1 MSNTSN
7 HEALLGQVAEQLRAI
22 RLQSGLA
29 NKDLAAQLGW
39 APSKVSRI
47 ENGHQQ
53 PTPSD
58 ITAWLQA
65 AGAPADQASA
75 LVALLEEARLSERQ
89 WKRRMRRG
97 QAPVQAGYNELVRRS
112 ALVRHFET
120 VYVPG
125 LLQTPDY
132 ARRVLEEMVT
142 LQHLDV
148 ADVDEAVAVRV
159 QRQSLLYEKS
169 KRFEFL
175 LAEPVIRWLLCP
187 PEVMRAQID
196 RLQTIV
202 GLPNVRFG
210 ILPMG
215 VVLATAPQNKFEL
228 YDDLACVETF
238 IGETRHT
245 GDEAAAY
252 AAAMDRM
259 WGEAREG
266 DAARALLIRAADELP
281 S

>member
-1 MSNTSN
+1 MTNTN
-7 HEALLGQVAEQLRAI
+7 DHEALFGQVADQLRTI
-22 RLQSGLA
+22 RLQAGLA
-29 NKDLAAQLGW
+29 SKDLAAKVGW

-53 PTPSD
+53 PTPAD
-58 ITAWLQA
+58 IAAWLHA
-65 AGAPADQASA
+65 AGAPADRTPAII
-75 LVALLEEARLSERQ
+75 ALLEEARLSQRQ
-89 WKRRMRRG
+89 WKRRMQRG
-97 QAPVQAGYNELVRRS
+97 QAPVQANYNELVQRS
-112 ALVRHFET
+112 TLIRHFET

-132 ARRVLEEMVT
+132 ARRVLTEMVT
-142 LQHLDV
+142 LHHLDV
-148 ADVDEAVAVRV
+148 ADVEAAVAVRI
-159 QRQSLLYEKS
+159 QRQSFLYDMS

-175 LAEPVIRWLLCP
+175 LAEPVVRWLLCP
-187 PEVMRAQID
+187 PDVMRAQID
-196 RLQTIV
+196 RLQTVV

-210 ILPMG
+210 ILPLG
-215 VVLATAPQNKFEL
+215 VELSTTPQNSFQL

-259 WGEAREG
+259 WTEAREG
-266 DAARALLIRAADELP
+266 DAARALLVRAAHDLP
-281 S
+281 A